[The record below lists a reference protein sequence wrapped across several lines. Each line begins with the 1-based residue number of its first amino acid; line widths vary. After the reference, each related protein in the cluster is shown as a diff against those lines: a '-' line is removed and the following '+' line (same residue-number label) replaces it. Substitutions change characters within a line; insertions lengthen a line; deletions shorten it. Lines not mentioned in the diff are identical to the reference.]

1 VRSIASCVKIVGP
14 TADRMDGDIRDAP
27 FRRHIPRSVG
37 HALNRRGHVVLG
49 SIDPRCERRA
59 QGASEVRHLTEDS
72 RTKRRYFAVLQ
83 MGPIQ
88 SPLDA
93 VRAAIV
99 AEHRAAPKD

>member
-1 VRSIASCVKIVGP
+1 MVAP
-14 TADRMDGDIRDAP
+14 TAGRMDEGGANDAP
-27 FRRHIPRSVG
+27 FRRHAPRSDG
-37 HALNRRGHVVLG
+37 HALNHRGHVVLG

-59 QGASEVRHLTEDS
+59 QGASAVRHLTEDS

-93 VRAAIV
+93 VRAAVV